1 MFKSMGHYNSLLSK
15 PLLWSGLV
23 ICCFLALGTIPSMYM
38 ITLGLIEGSVP
49 GGQAQYFQVKIGIH
63 LAGLIL
69 GSAGAFFFY
78 WRIKKS

>member
-1 MFKSMGHYNSLLSK
+1 
-15 PLLWSGLV
+15 
-23 ICCFLALGTIPSMYM
+23 MYM